1 MTSPKAKNCT
11 EASIQQVQAEITLTS
26 DRWLMTGDKCIVA
39 DILRRKPSRANDA
52 CTCQRFKPNHMT
64 KSGLVMSKKKCQ
76 RQATAA
82 NALQNW
88 TVQQLGTRSKPI
100 KASQN
105 STLDWNYCGSDYL
118 SAKLPKTK
126 AKLMLQ
132 WWSGYQGFPGLKASR
147 EHADDWA
154 PASERRTK
162 LQMKE
167 THHCKTVQQRLASY
181 YLKPS

>member
-1 MTSPKAKNCT
+1 MTGGWWQVTGDLRKIT
-11 EASIQQVQAEITLTS
+11 EAQAEPCQRCLYLAKIQTKS
-26 DRWLMTGDKCIVA
+26 HHKKRAGHVQEEMSKTGDCSQCSA
-39 DILRRKPSRANDA
+39 
-52 CTCQRFKPNHMT
+52 
-64 KSGLVMSKKKCQ
+64 
-76 RQATAA
+76 
-82 NALQNW
+82 NW

-132 WWSGYQGFPGLKASR
+132 WWSGYQGFPGLKASH